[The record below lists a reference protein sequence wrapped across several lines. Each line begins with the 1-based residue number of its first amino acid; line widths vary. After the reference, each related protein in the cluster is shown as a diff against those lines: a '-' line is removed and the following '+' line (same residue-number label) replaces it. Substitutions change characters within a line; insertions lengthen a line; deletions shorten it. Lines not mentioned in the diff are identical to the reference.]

1 MASLQ
6 KLDTI
11 LYEVQQACIQLSLPP
26 PSGVYDS
33 SDDNVLMMGSVAN
46 LAGIM
51 VAEAFDWQAMRKQ
64 FTANGDGITTAFDLP
79 ADLSRFVDGTGWSHA
94 MRRPVVVVDTQ
105 QWANVQAWVPKLSI
119 NPMCRIFGDK
129 LQFLTPPAAGDQI
142 TIEYVDANWVID
154 GADPLVKKQ
163 KVTANADKP
172 RFDWLLMV
180 QAIKVKWLE
189 HKGMNTTAAQADF
202 NERLYQLT
210 QHDQMG
216 QALTLSGPVPGG
228 SLPLVSAANLPESG
242 FGA

>member
-11 LYEVQQACIQLSLPP
+11 LYEVQQACLQLSLPA

-33 SDDNVLMMGSVAN
+33 QDDNALMMGSVVN

-51 VAEAFDWQAMRKQ
+51 VAEAIDWQNLRK
-64 FTANGDGITTAFDLP
+64 TLTLNGDGATTQFPLP
-79 ADLSRFVDGTGWSHA
+79 ADLSRFVDGTGWSYA
-94 MRRPVVVVDTQ
+94 MRRPFVVVNPQ
-105 QWANVQAWVPKLSI
+105 QWSSLKAWLSPVTL
-119 NPMCRIFGDK
+119 NPTCRIIGDQ
-129 LQFLTPPAAGDQI
+129 LEFISPPALGDVLK
-142 TIEYVDANWVID
+142 IEYIDANWVID
-154 GADPLVKKQ
+154 ADTPTTYKQ
-163 KVTANADKP
+163 KATKNADKP

-189 HKGMNTTAAQADF
+189 HKGMDTLAAQADF
-202 NERLYQLT
+202 NERLSQLT

-216 QALTLSGPVPGG
+216 QTLTLSGPVPGG
-228 SLPLVSAANLPESG
+228 PRAITAINVPESG